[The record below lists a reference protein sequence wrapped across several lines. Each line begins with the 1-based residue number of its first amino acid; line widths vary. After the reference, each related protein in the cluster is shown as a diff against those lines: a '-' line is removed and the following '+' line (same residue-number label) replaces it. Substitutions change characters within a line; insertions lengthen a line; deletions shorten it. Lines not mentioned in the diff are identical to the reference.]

1 MYYVPEALGGGKV
14 MLIGSLI
21 RNQFL
26 VTKNWPFGA
35 SLAIL
40 MILMTLI
47 MMWIY
52 TRVASLD
59 DLEEVF

>member
-1 MYYVPEALGGGKV
+1 
-14 MLIGSLI
+14 
-21 RNQFL
+21 
-26 VTKNWPFGA
+26 
-35 SLAIL
+35 